1 MSLRMRQICLVA
13 RHLAPVVEELCGVLG
28 LEVCHRDPGV
38 GKYGLENALFP
49 IGHNFLEVV
58 APVREGTTAGRY
70 LDRRGGDGG
79 YMVITQCDDLVPRRK
94 RCEALGVRIA
104 NEIGHPEYRE
114 LQLHP
119 RDVGAAMLSFGWQEG
134 ARSPGGP
141 WHPAAWRGEPWPDE
155 VSRGRARSAVA
166 GRGQPKAN
174 RADLAIGP
182 SGSGNRAERIRQSS
196 RAETANAPSE
206 DTRPAANRSSPILTM
221 TAAELQSEDPDR
233 LARRWS
239 LVMERPIQ
247 MRDGQRVIA
256 LDDATLRFIE
266 AADGRGEGLG
276 GLDLACADPARAGL
290 VQLCGI
296 RFRLI

>member
-1 MSLRMRQICLVA
+1 MRQICLVA
-13 RHLAPVVEELCGVLG
+13 RHLAPVVEEFRAVLG

-79 YMVITQCDDLVPRRK
+79 YMVITQCEDLAPRRE
-94 RCEALGVRIA
+94 RCEAVGVRIA

-119 RDVGAAMLSFGWQEG
+119 RDVGAAMLSFGWQAG
-134 ARSPGGP
+134 AREPGGP
-141 WHPAAWRGEPWPDE
+141 WHPAAYDGVQASVTSLSARPQSWRWVG
-155 VSRGRARSAVA
+155 
-166 GRGQPKAN
+166 
-174 RADLAIGP
+174 
-182 SGSGNRAERIRQSS
+182 
-196 RAETANAPSE
+196 
-206 DTRPAANRSSPILTM
+206 
-221 TAAELQSEDPDR
+221 ELQSEDPDR

-239 LVMERPIQ
+239 EVIERPVQ

-256 LDDATLRFIE
+256 LDDATLRFTE
-266 AADGRGEGLG
+266 ATDGRAEGLG
-276 GLDLACADPARAGL
+276 GLDLAAADSSRAGL
-290 VQLCGI
+290 VQICGI
-296 RFRLI
+296 RLRLVRP